1 MKRTFEPVDLMVLVG
16 VCATVLAGYLLYMAT
31 NGTIGAGAA
40 APVPVSLGQTAD
52 IMDAMEWVQPA
63 LGQAI
68 VDDYLLGREVS
79 SQTIAAAAEFNR
91 ATMIGHLLQNS
102 PFEHFQSIRTHATDV
117 EAEHAARVQFVLGR
131 SIVGF
136 TARGVRTGVL
146 SPDRLSGEYNRLM
159 IAFTEATGHQMDEEF
174 QNNHQANLGWAIVTA
189 GQERARIVDRTQ
201 ERIGTAVVRVTKT
214 QEGYQEAEGAMQ
226 GQMAALAIASI
237 HTEMQ
242 ADRFARLAAGDVT
255 AQQLPLRQTEPRS
268 WPEIPIG
275 ALFAASTGLIGLFLA
290 GLFMPS
296 GRPEAPTM
304 SQVRSE
310 PAGQVYRKTA

>member
-40 APVPVSLGQTAD
+40 TTVPVSMGQTAD

-68 VDDYLLGREVS
+68 VDDQLLGREVPS
-79 SQTIAAAAEFNR
+79 ETSAAAAEFNR

-102 PFEHFQSIRTHATDV
+102 SFEHFQSIRTHATDV
-117 EAEHAARVQFVLGR
+117 EADHAARVQFVLGR

-201 ERIGTAVVRVTKT
+201 ERTGTAVARATKT
-214 QEGYQEAEGAMQ
+214 QEGYQEAEAAMQ
-226 GQMAALAIASI
+226 GETAA
-237 HTEMQ
+237 
-242 ADRFARLAAGDVT
+242 
-255 AQQLPLRQTEPRS
+255 
-268 WPEIPIG
+268 
-275 ALFAASTGLIGLFLA
+275 
-290 GLFMPS
+290 
-296 GRPEAPTM
+296 
-304 SQVRSE
+304 
-310 PAGQVYRKTA
+310 